1 VGSVFLLPNNSAEV
15 WLTVRNSYSKESKI
29 SPFECDTEIS
39 EKENFRERPTDSL
52 MNPEKTCSDPSALI
66 KSIFVAEDCSG
77 SPVAKRIIDR
87 AGNIPVTILEAGRTP
102 PVEEMDFP
110 KNLAAGKKVLF
121 LCRNKGRFLKPCPA
135 TREYRCCDY
144 QVLNIGMNCPMD
156 CTYCILQ
163 AYMNNP
169 WISFYV
175 NVEDLVTELET
186 FRKENPGQFLRI
198 GTGEFTDSMALDRLT
213 ALSAHLIDFI
223 RHSQSMVLEL
233 KTKSTAIDHLEHLQ
247 HGGRTIIAWSL
258 NSSRINRREE
268 LHTASLDMRLR
279 AAARCAEWGYRLA
292 FHFDP
297 IVLHSDWREE
307 YRHTIKRLYETVP
320 ADRVAWI
327 SMGALRFLPAL
338 KGIAHQRFPGSS
350 IFYEEFITGL
360 DNKCRYFRSRRVEL
374 YRELLRELQKYSHP
388 ETCIYLCMESDEI
401 WREVFGY
408 SPESKGGL
416 RQMLDRAA
424 KSFCDGGL

>member
-1 VGSVFLLPNNSAEV
+1 MIIASFPLSNNSSEV
-15 WLTVRNSYSKESKI
+15 WLMSKI
-29 SPFECDTEIS
+29 LIS
-39 EKENFRERPTDSL
+39 KSRKFFQERLTNCL
-52 MNPEKTCSDPSALI
+52 MNAETTCSDPSTLL
-66 KSIFVAEDCSG
+66 KTIFVAEDCRDF
-77 SPVAKRIIDR
+77 PVVKRIIDH
-87 AGNIPVTILEAGRTP
+87 AGSIPVTILGEGETP
-102 PVEEMDFP
+102 TIEGMNFP

-175 NVEDLVTELET
+175 NVEDLITELET
-186 FRKENPGQFLRI
+186 FQKENPGQFLRI

-213 ALSAHLIDFI
+213 GLSAHLIDFI
-223 RHSQSMVLEL
+223 RQSPSMVLEL
-233 KTKSTAIDHLEHLQ
+233 KTKSTAVDHLKHLP
-247 HGGRTIIAWSL
+247 HNGRTIIAWSL

-268 LHTASLDMRLR
+268 LHTASLNMRLQ

-297 IVLHSDWREE
+297 IILHPDWQEE
-307 YRHTIKRLYETVP
+307 YRGTIQRLYETVP

-338 KGIAHQRFPGSS
+338 KNIAHQRFPGTS

-374 YRELLRELQKYSHP
+374 YRELLQELQKHAHS

-416 RQMLDRAA
+416 RQMLDRAS
-424 KSFCDGGL
+424 KRFCEDGF